1 MAKTQE
7 ECVCERAVL
16 HSTRSPERNDGR
28 HLLSKNLHKKSPKT
42 KKLWPKRNKQQIH
55 TNAGPW
61 PKARP
66 IFLPCVQALF
76 LCNKGKILGHRKSPN
91 MKLKHSIK
99 GLCLE
104 LWLFVCSFWYKFE
117 PWRRGR
123 KTIACSPGSKRH
135 VKGSVY
141 FHIGISTRMVP
152 IHINLCVE
160 NCPHC
165 INNRSFFYKFNQGRL
180 SQEPPP
186 SSWTDLT

>member
-1 MAKTQE
+1 M
-7 ECVCERAVL
+7 
-16 HSTRSPERNDGR
+16 
-28 HLLSKNLHKKSPKT
+28 LLT
-42 KKLWPKRNKQQIH
+42 
-55 TNAGPW
+55 
-61 PKARP
+61 
-66 IFLPCVQALF
+66 F
-76 LCNKGKILGHRKSPN
+76 CNKGKISGHRKSPN

-165 INNRSFFYKFNQGRL
+165 INNRSFFLQIQPRETFARAAPFFLDGLDINWLEREVGRSVRLKRSRYKKLSLSFKKYKMSQKTRHHIKLARL
-180 SQEPPP
+180 KGAAGSLVIWGCFDT
-186 SSWTDLT
+186 S